1 MFDIGFS
8 ELFIVAVIALLV
20 LGPERLPGAV
30 RKVGFIMGKV
40 RASWNGIQDEINREL
55 EAEELKKRIQDETNS
70 VQQTLNNSFDIDAYN
85 ERILE
90 QERKIREGIQREV
103 TDPSQPP
110 QEPTHALSQATSQD
124 IAENANQETPPT
136 PIDQISAD
144 QESKANSKIEPSTTT
159 NNALVQD
166 SNKS

>member
-30 RKVGFIMGKV
+30 RKVGFILGKV

-110 QEPTHALSQATSQD
+110 EAAPTAPLTNNASLTNDASSAQEDTDNTNN
-124 IAENANQETPPT
+124 IE
-136 PIDQISAD
+136 SA
-144 QESKANSKIEPSTTT
+144 STT
-159 NNALVQD
+159 NALVQD